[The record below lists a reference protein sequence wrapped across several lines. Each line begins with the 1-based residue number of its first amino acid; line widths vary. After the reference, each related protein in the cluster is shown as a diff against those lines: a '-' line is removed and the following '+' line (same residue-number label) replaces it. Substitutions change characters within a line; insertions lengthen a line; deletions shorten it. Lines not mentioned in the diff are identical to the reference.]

1 MNKGFEWQVRKFLED
16 QDDLKHFTYTDTAVP
31 CAAKTAS
38 NVRRADFTYVLMDR
52 VVFLEVDEN
61 EHRYNSPECERKRE
75 QQLADSVPGG
85 KYVVLVRYNPLAKR
99 RTFMQNLETLAEK
112 LREGF
117 VSDDVK
123 LATDGIHRIFVGY
136 QMATIRRLDAAYAE
150 VQNIGLKRTRD
161 HASSEQ
167 ASDSKTQIEV
177 EINPEDLEF
186 FESNFYYLKK
196 TKKYFD
202 HKTGEQYD
210 AEQFLGR
217 TMLMR
222 TVVRRFD
229 ETRQKTVM
237 DTYESGDLWL
247 KRREKNIETYD
258 DLTYVRGGDRVIS
271 KKLNV
276 WKRPKVKADP
286 SGDCS
291 EFYEL
296 LRHLMPDELTR
307 EWFLDVLAYK
317 HRYPEKGPGV
327 CIQLLG
333 GSPTF
338 VDLLCNTVLMG
349 LFGETN
355 WVDTERKL
363 GPCAVLACGEALFH
377 SYAKSVKTSKRNIE
391 WWLDHGEV
399 VWVKRL
405 TEEERRK
412 KKYELAKKTI
422 AEGKLLWIMET
433 KDQRAVRIED
443 PDDRRHVIIR
453 CNSSYSTWCPSWNF
467 EDQEA
472 SKLVADIESR
482 ALRAKDRPDGK
493 DFVPDDFDACLPEIL
508 KRERERAMDGGLNAI
523 GHGLVDQ
530 SNDPFFESL
539 KKDVHEKAFT
549 ETFLKSKGSVNGMHP
564 FDWNKLNE
572 SNCFYHIGKTL
583 YQEYKTQRGDGVSMS
598 TSMFAQKL
606 KEIGFVKAQKKMKGS
621 KQADV
626 MWVGFKRKRNDM

>member
-1 MNKGFEWQVRKFLED
+1 LECRACADDSNMNKGFEWQVRKFLED

-217 TMLMR
+217 TML
-222 TVVRRFD
+222 T
-229 ETRQKTVM
+229 E
-237 DTYESGDLWL
+237 G
-247 KRREKNIETYD
+247 
-258 DLTYVRGGDRVIS
+258 
-271 KKLNV
+271 
-276 WKRPKVKADP
+276 A
-286 SGDCS
+286 C
-291 EFYEL
+291 
-296 LRHLMPDELTR
+296 HL
-307 EWFLDVLAYK
+307 
-317 HRYPEKGPGV
+317 
-327 CIQLLG
+327 
-333 GSPTF
+333 
-338 VDLLCNTVLMG
+338 
-349 LFGETN
+349 
-355 WVDTERKL
+355 
-363 GPCAVLACGEALFH
+363 
-377 SYAKSVKTSKRNIE
+377 SV
-391 WWLDHGEV
+391 G
-399 VWVKRL
+399 
-405 TEEERRK
+405 
-412 KKYELAKKTI
+412 
-422 AEGKLLWIMET
+422 
-433 KDQRAVRIED
+433 
-443 PDDRRHVIIR
+443 
-453 CNSSYSTWCPSWNF
+453 
-467 EDQEA
+467 
-472 SKLVADIESR
+472 
-482 ALRAKDRPDGK
+482 
-493 DFVPDDFDACLPEIL
+493 
-508 KRERERAMDGGLNAI
+508 
-523 GHGLVDQ
+523 
-530 SNDPFFESL
+530 
-539 KKDVHEKAFT
+539 
-549 ETFLKSKGSVNGMHP
+549 
-564 FDWNKLNE
+564 
-572 SNCFYHIGKTL
+572 
-583 YQEYKTQRGDGVSMS
+583 
-598 TSMFAQKL
+598 
-606 KEIGFVKAQKKMKGS
+606 
-621 KQADV
+621 
-626 MWVGFKRKRNDM
+626 